1 METYPV
7 DIDPTQLVRWLKA
20 ESEAAPSAFRINA
33 TRRRELRAIPLR
45 KEAHFGDVE
54 REDLT
59 EVATIARLDIAPFHA
74 SDGWLLS
81 VVVEDELAPRITDAR
96 ADDEQRIDLGTF
108 YQEYIRRGR
117 GNAEVFI
124 EVADAAARSRVN
136 RLLAE
141 VETDRHPTL
150 PGKQR
155 G

>member
-1 METYPV
+1 M
-7 DIDPTQLVRWLKA
+7 
-20 ESEAAPSAFRINA
+20 
-33 TRRRELRAIPLR
+33 TRRRELRQIPLR
-45 KEAHFGDVE
+45 KETHFGDEE

-74 SDGWLLS
+74 GDGWLLS
-81 VVVEDELAPRITDAR
+81 VIVEDELVPRVTDAR
-96 ADDEQRIDLGTF
+96 ADDEQRIDFGTF
-108 YQEYIRRGR
+108 YQEYIRRGH

-124 EVADAAARSRVN
+124 EVEDAAARSRVN